1 MSPYRQS
8 KNATNILSSLPI
20 FILEPMELSIVI
32 PVYNEEENVG
42 PLIGEIEVALSAL
55 GKSYEV
61 VVVDDG
67 SRDGTF
73 LKLRQMHQC
82 LPQLKVIGLKRNFGQ
97 TAALAA
103 GLAHAQGKVVIL
115 MDGDAQNDPAD
126 IPALLA
132 KLDEGNDL
140 VAGWRHNRQDPF
152 FNRRLPSMIAN
163 RLISLT
169 THVKL
174 HDYGCTLKALRQDVA
189 KSLRLYGEMHR
200 FIPAIAYERG
210 ARIAELKVNHR
221 PRLRGQSKYG
231 MARTLRVVLDL
242 LTVKF
247 LSSYSTRPSHVF
259 GPIGIGSG
267 LAGFAIGLYLTVQKF
282 FYGQEIGARPLL
294 LLGILL
300 IFIGFQFVT
309 MGLLGE
315 MLARTYHESQDR
327 PIYVVGEIL
336 ERRTGA

>member
-1 MSPYRQS
+1 M
-8 KNATNILSSLPI
+8 
-20 FILEPMELSIVI
+20 
-32 PVYNEEENVG
+32 
-42 PLIGEIEVALSAL
+42 
-55 GKSYEV
+55 
-61 VVVDDG
+61 VDDG
-67 SRDGTF
+67 SKDATF
-73 LKLRQMHQC
+73 AKLRSIHER
-82 LPQLKVIGLKRNFGQ
+82 LGQLKVVRLKRNFGQ

-103 GLAHAQGKVVIL
+103 GLARARGAVVIL
-115 MDGDAQNDPAD
+115 MDGDGQNDPAD
-126 IPALLA
+126 IPALLR

-163 RLISLT
+163 RLISFT

-174 HDYGCTLKALRQDVA
+174 HDYGCTLKAMRQDVA
-189 KSLRLYGEMHR
+189 KNLRLYGEMHR

-221 PRLRGQSKYG
+221 PRLRGTSKYG
-231 MARTLRVVLDL
+231 ISRTLRVVLDL

-259 GPIGIGSG
+259 GPIGLGSA
-267 LAGFAIGLYLTVQKF
+267 LLGFIIGLYLSAQKLL
-282 FYGQEIGARPLL
+282 YGQDIGGRPLL
-294 LLGILL
+294 LLSILL

-327 PIYVVGEIL
+327 PVYVVGEFL
-336 ERRTGA
+336 EGGIGA